1 MAERVG
7 RRCSATWRCKAK
19 QKQKRNETE
28 SRQTDEKISIQIRIL
43 CRPTL
48 MSRRVAKAQPAGAA
62 RRVYIVLLRNNN
74 DIAATVL
81 TYGCRATECG
91 KIVGVDLQSDSDE
104 TNACSAAQRT
114 NGPPTAHA
122 VGIHKG

>member
-1 MAERVG
+1 LRCVAWSSIAQPMAERVG

-48 MSRRVAKAQPAGAA
+48 MSRRVAKAQPAGAC
-62 RRVYIVLLRNNN
+62 IVLLRNNN

-81 TYGCRATECG
+81 TYRCRATEGG
-91 KIVGVDLQSDSDE
+91 KIVGVDLQSNSDE
-104 TNACSAAQRT
+104 TRALQRS
-114 NGPPTAHA
+114 
-122 VGIHKG
+122 